1 MLTRPA
7 AGWRPVLRAVPRGIT
22 PWLIDHDSL
31 TAAVRARCGEL
42 RVQVLRQGL
51 GRVLPDEAA
60 MIGVRPGARVWVRE
74 VALLADG
81 VPWVWAR
88 SVARPGDLRTAW
100 RDLAG
105 LGNRSLGAALFAD
118 PRVGRGNLLVRAL
131 DRRDPRGRSAA
142 VCFGLAP
149 LGADHRGPT
158 HLDMTRP
165 VTAHQDQT
173 RTDTTNCGATH
184 LNSDGGAV
192 ALWARRSLFC
202 RGHGRILVTEVFA
215 PNIPTRSA

>member
-7 AGWRPVLRAVPRGIT
+7 VGWRPVLRAAPRGII
-22 PWLIDHDSL
+22 PWLTDRDSL

-42 RVQVLRQGL
+42 RVRVLRQGF
-51 GRVLPDEAA
+51 GRVMSDEAP
-60 MIGVRPGARVWVRE
+60 MIGAWPGARVWVRE
-74 VALLADG
+74 VALVADG

-118 PRVGRGNLLVRAL
+118 PRVGRGNLLARPL
-131 DRRDPRGRSAA
+131 DRRDPRGRAA
-142 VCFGLAP
+142 ATCFGPAALD
-149 LGADHRGPT
+149 GANLTAARASASKPGP
-158 HLDMTRP
+158 
-165 VTAHQDQT
+165 
-173 RTDTTNCGATH
+173 
-184 LNSDGGAV
+184 DGGAA

-202 RGHGRILVTEVFA
+202 RGHGRMLVTEVFA
-215 PNIPTRSA
+215 PGIPARSV

>member
-22 PWLIDHDSL
+22 PWLTDHDSL
-31 TAAVRARCGEL
+31 TAAVRTRCGEL
-42 RVQVLRQGL
+42 RVRVLRQGL
-51 GRVLPDEAA
+51 GQALPDEAP
-60 MIGVRPGARVWVRE
+60 MVGVRPGARVWVRE
-74 VALLADG
+74 VALVADG

-118 PRVGRGNLLVRAL
+118 PRVGRGNLLARAL

-142 VCFGLAP
+142 ACFGMEH
-149 LGADHRGPT
+149 LGADHSNLIHPDLPHPDAIHR
-158 HLDMTRP
+158 
-165 VTAHQDQT
+165 
-173 RTDTTNCGATH
+173 GATR
-184 LNSDGGAV
+184 LSSDGGAA

-202 RGHGRILVTEVFA
+202 RGHGHILVTEVFA
-215 PNIPTRSA
+215 PYIPTRSA

>member
-1 MLTRPA
+1 MANRYTRRMLTRPA

-22 PWLIDHDSL
+22 PWLTDHDSL

-42 RVQVLRQGL
+42 RVRVLRQGL

-60 MIGVRPGARVWVRE
+60 MIGVRPGARVWLRE

-105 LGNRSLGAALFAD
+105 IGNRSLGAALFAD

-131 DRRDPRGRSAA
+131 DGRDRRGRGAA
-142 VCFGLAP
+142 ACFAAGGVEAAQLAP
-149 LGADHRGPT
+149 
-158 HLDMTRP
+158 
-165 VTAHQDQT
+165 
-173 RTDTTNCGATH
+173 
-184 LNSDGGAV
+184 
-192 ALWARRSLFC
+192 LWARRSLFC
-202 RGHGRILVTEVFA
+202 RGQGRILVTEVFT
-215 PNIPTRSA
+215 PGIPGRP